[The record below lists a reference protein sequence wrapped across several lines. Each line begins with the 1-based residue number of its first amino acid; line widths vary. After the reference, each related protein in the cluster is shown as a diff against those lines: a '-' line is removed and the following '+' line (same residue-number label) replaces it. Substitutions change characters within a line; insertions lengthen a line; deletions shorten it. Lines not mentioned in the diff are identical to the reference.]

1 MIRIEEENKTNAAR
15 RQLNTK
21 KMCVAGSSVLELA
34 HFTYIA
40 NYRKQF
46 TQMHDT

>member
-40 NYRKQF
+40 NY
-46 TQMHDT
+46 